1 MDDPA
6 NPHATPAENA
16 RFAAFARRLEADGL
30 SPATRACYASDWWTV
45 SEQVHAA
52 TGRRFRLDRFGADDF
67 LLHRAEL
74 AARGVSP
81 ATLNRR
87 LAFLRRFAAFA
98 AETDAAVA
106 ASARSLAEV
115 PYQAVPRR
123 PAPALSREQEQRL
136 ADAAESAG
144 ALDGAVV
151 RLLLGTGLRASEAA
165 ALLRSDV
172 AGPAALPRSVRIRG
186 PRAKTVHLAPR
197 AARALGAHLR
207 GSEGGAADPVF
218 RRRDGGPLGEEGISA
233 IVARAARAAGVEAT
247 PRTLRHTFAVRYLSE
262 HGDDVEGLARALGQQ
277 SLASARALRGAA
289 NAETPRPTRVR
300 WTDLPEDEAAPLVRR
315 RVSRGARAEVE
326 RLVFAP
332 GSALPARSVPVE
344 GIVYVLYGRVS
355 VRWGGGAVE
364 VSAGEVLHVPG
375 GVRHEMAALGPRPA
389 GVLVATLPARRPSPP
404 VAAAPVRP

>member
-1 MDDPA
+1 VDESP
-6 NPHATPAENA
+6 NPHATPAENE
-16 RFAAFARRLEADGL
+16 RFAAFARRLESDGL

-45 SEQVHAA
+45 SEQVHAS

-74 AARGVSP
+74 SARGVSP

-98 AETDAAVA
+98 AESDPAVA
-106 ASARSLAEV
+106 ATSRSLSEV

-144 ALDGAVV
+144 TLDAAVV

-172 AGPAALPRSVRIRG
+172 AGPAALPRSLRIRG

-197 AARALGAHLR
+197 TARALGAHLR
-207 GSEGGAADPVF
+207 ESGGGDAEPVF
-218 RRRDGGPLGEEGISA
+218 RRRDGAPLGEEGVVA
-233 IVARAARAAGVEAT
+233 TVARAARTAGVEAT

-262 HGDDVEGLARALGQQ
+262 HADDVEGLARALGQQ

-289 NAETPRPTRVR
+289 KAEAPQPTRVR

-315 RVSRGARAEVE
+315 QVSRGVRAEVE

-332 GSALPARSVPVE
+332 GSVLPARSVPVE

-355 VRWGGGAVE
+355 VRWGGGVVE
-364 VSAGEVLHVPG
+364 VAAGEVLHVPG
-375 GVRHEMAALGPRPA
+375 GVRLEMAAPGPRPA
-389 GVLVATLPARRPSPP
+389 GVLVASLPARRPASGDPT
-404 VAAAPVRP
+404 APLRP